1 MRRVVNN
8 MSVRLNEIM
17 AGVLAHAPH
26 AVVFE
31 ESDGNVS
38 IALNMT
44 LNSEGLLESM
54 PDEVDDEG

>member
-1 MRRVVNN
+1 

>member
-1 MRRVVNN
+1 
-8 MSVRLNEIM
+8 MSKRLDEIM
-17 AGVLAHAPH
+17 AGVLVHAPH

-44 LNSEGLLESM
+44 LTRDGLLQAM
-54 PDEVDDEG
+54 PDEVVDDEN